1 MLRPLGR
8 IRDPQTPRAIEL
20 YPYAADPPMH
30 VERLL
35 PLPTWIATHNQGRE
49 GSCVGHSVALERAI
63 ANTLERRADGHP
75 RARWLRFDP
84 IALWRAAKAID
95 EYPQT
100 RPEDDNGTSVRAA
113 YEITRLHGLYRV
125 KAMELVGNVP
135 RPVGEV
141 PEIDGAAGVDRYA
154 WAVDVDAMRA
164 AIAAG
169 VAISIGV
176 DWHVGFD
183 TPLERK
189 AGRSVEAWIP
199 ERQGW
204 GSVRGGHSPALT
216 GASDRRGAFRL
227 SNSWGDTWG
236 SHGHAWISY
245 ESMAALLHKE
255 GEAALVTDRIGT

>member
-1 MLRPLGR
+1 
-8 IRDPQTPRAIEL
+8 
-20 YPYAADPPMH
+20 MH
-30 VERLL
+30 VEHEL
-35 PLPTWIATHNQGRE
+35 PLPTWLASHDQGRE

-63 ANTLERRADGHP
+63 ANTAERRAGGHP
-75 RARWLRFDP
+75 RRRWLRFDP

-100 RPEDDNGTSVRAA
+100 RPEDNNGTSVRAA

-125 KAMELVGNVP
+125 RAMELVGDVP
-135 RPVGEV
+135 TPVGED
-141 PEIDGAAGVDRYA
+141 PEIDATAGVESYA

-169 VAISIGV
+169 AAISIGV

-183 TPLERK
+183 TPLERRR
-189 AGRSVEAWIP
+189 GRAREAWIP
-199 ERQGW
+199 EQAGW
-204 GSVRGGHSPALT
+204 GRVRGGHSPLLT

-227 SNSWGDTWG
+227 TNSWGASWG
-236 SHGHAWISY
+236 VKGSAWLSY
-245 ESMAALLHKE
+245 ESMGALLHRE